1 MAVDQARLNWCLAAA
16 RRSTTLPGVRF
27 LTSVAAVFAAVCL
40 IVASPAAASPVVRQN
55 NIDTLVLSDDDVSAI
70 VGLPLRRIGGIY
82 PSPGGAPSAD
92 HDECRTLVASGID
105 QWSGDFTAFRQL
117 AQQDNPDDLQFSVT
131 QYVATYPNSLV
142 VARVFRHTFTSD
154 LVSHCNSKTLTD
166 AGGNQWSVLD
176 VSVMGGGATWKIA
189 QLQDGQDNSWHC
201 VYQVQAKG
209 NVMFQIQECQFG
221 NGSPVAAQLVNLIA
235 SRIPS

>member
-1 MAVDQARLNWCLAAA
+1 
-16 RRSTTLPGVRF
+16 VRYV
-27 LTSVAAVFAAVCL
+27 SGVAAIFAAICV
-40 IVASPAAASPVVRQN
+40 IVASPAAASPVLPQN
-55 NIDTLVLSDDDVSAI
+55 KIDTLVLSDDDVSSV
-70 VGLPLRRIGGIY
+70 VGLPLHRIGGIY
-82 PSPGGAPSAD
+82 PTPGSAAPAD
-92 HDECRTLVASGID
+92 HDGCRTLVSSDVD

-154 LVSHCNSKTLTD
+154 LVNRCNSKTLTD
-166 AGGNQWSVLD
+166 AGGNQWSILG
-176 VSVMGGGATWKIA
+176 VSVMGGAATWKIA
-189 QLQDGQDNSWHC
+189 QLQDGQDSSWHC
-201 VYQVQAKG
+201 VNQVQAKG

-221 NGSPVAAQLVNLIA
+221 NGSPVAGQLVDLVA